1 MLQADARWSANN
13 VRRTGSQGVAIE
25 ESELTMDP
33 KTPAE
38 RMAEARDRLCR
49 QLIDYSDES
58 VEAIDAYA
66 SACIDEAVAPAVA
79 RIDVLLTKRMG
90 TWAAELYEVR
100 KLLTE
105 RAGT

>member
-38 RMAEARDRLCR
+38 RKAEARDRLCR

-66 SACIDEAVAPAVA
+66 SACIDEAVAPALA
-79 RIDVLLTKRMG
+79 SLDDVRATGGISNADHRRL
-90 TWAAELYEVR
+90 R